1 MFAVIFRAKPAK
13 QDELYGQTV
22 ARMRELAF
30 EKYGCIDF
38 ITATEEDNQE
48 IAISYWKD
56 EAAIIRWRKDAEHT
70 LAQELG
76 RTEWYDAYSV
86 QVVEIKREYR
96 YSAN

>member
-13 QDELYGQTV
+13 QDELYSKTV

-38 ITATEEDNQE
+38 ITATEEGNQE
-48 IAISYWKD
+48 IAISYWED

-76 RTEWYDAYSV
+76 RSQWYDAYSV
-86 QVVEIKREYR
+86 QVVEIKREYSYR
-96 YSAN
+96 AN